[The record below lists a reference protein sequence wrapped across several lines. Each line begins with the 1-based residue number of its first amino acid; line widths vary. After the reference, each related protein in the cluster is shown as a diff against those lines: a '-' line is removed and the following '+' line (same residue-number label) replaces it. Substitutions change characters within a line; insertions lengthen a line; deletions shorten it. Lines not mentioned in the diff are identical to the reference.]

1 MINAIK
7 RFFAWISGE
16 APEGQR
22 KLVFCTRLELMLFA
36 LLLLKPAGEI
46 GLELVNA
53 MVIIG
58 ITGVSGNGVEW
69 VTKAFTSKKVNGGS
83 TE

>member
-1 MINAIK
+1 MKNAISK
-7 RFFAWISGE
+7 LFAWISGE

-36 LLLLKPAGEI
+36 LMLLKPAPEI
-46 GLELVNA
+46 GTEVVGA
-53 MVIIG
+53 MVAVAIA
-58 ITGVSGNGVEW
+58 GVGGNSIEW
-69 VTKAFTSKKVNGGS
+69 VSKTFSGKAKNGT